1 VKPGAAALILWLLAA
16 TGCAAKTPPPL
27 PDRPPRAVA
36 PPAAG
41 AEAPRA
47 LSAAELAE
55 VPSVTYGPYLGVR
68 PDGALVAWAS
78 LSGGK
83 RRFTVVPLT
92 PEGRPRAQP
101 RAVADAPEELG
112 IVAARPFGSG
122 HVLVYTRRNASE
134 EALEALCLD
143 ARGNPLAPP
152 SALGSVRGQVLWVES
167 IPTEQG
173 ALVLYASR
181 PGTGRRPAELGAI
194 VLGSGCR
201 GQSPT
206 IVVKEALA
214 WQAVRLGAG
223 AFVAVVK
230 PVPGTAQ
237 GFGSVEG
244 HFLDAYGNEREKVTI
259 NREPSADLD
268 LDAIAIGD
276 RVVVGFSDQ
285 RGLEPRVVTAVVD
298 AKGALLEAPSPLTPS
313 DGEQTLV
320 RLVAAGERGFVAWEN
335 LRASLNPTRKLQLS
349 ALDAKGRLS
358 GPRAELDY
366 ARDDEGVPELASG
379 PRGLAALTVA
389 PVCPRSGECNTSTTA
404 PFFVEFDAAFTPIAA
419 EPLRLE
425 PLAGRRAEIGF
436 GLGCSA
442 RRCFS
447 LAALA
452 RAPAPVF
459 ATELEARSDA
469 WRIPA
474 RRLDTSQRPRVLE
487 EQALTLTDSVADFAL
502 AELDGQALLAHV
514 TEFDANVPWKPLL
527 RPAADGRLDPLRA
540 KVMLE
545 RPAQGL
551 AKPEP
556 LPASPI
562 SFRAQSMA
570 GVTIA
575 AGAPGEKKSL
585 LAWGGVDQAEPQV
598 FVTLLGK
605 DGKREAQRML
615 TRKKGALGQVTAVR
629 VGDGWIVA
637 WIDSRTGSPLVY
649 ATKVEARLNRASREQ
664 LLSPTDG
671 SASDVALAYDGGS
684 LYVVFADSRGK
695 DALGRSD
702 IFARRLNVKDAS
714 PLSEEQRLSTTREH
728 SFAPTA
734 VPYAG
739 GFGVAWLE
747 RGAEEG
753 APGSVV
759 VRTLGEGR
767 LGEPVTQLIP
777 QGEAGALALSC
788 TDAGCRLAVTLE
800 VEDARRAT
808 LAVASFGASGL
819 SPLTRVLDLGGARGL
834 GVTPVISGDAVTFV
848 SASNDRAAIRRA
860 LLAW

>member
-1 VKPGAAALILWLLAA
+1 VKSGVAALILWLLAA
-16 TGCAAKTPPPL
+16 AGCAAKTPSPL
-27 PDRPPRAVA
+27 PQRPTRAVA
-36 PPAAG
+36 PPAART
-41 AEAPRA
+41 EAPRA

-78 LSGGK
+78 RSAGR

-92 PEGRPRAQP
+92 AEGRPRAQP
-101 RAVADAPEELG
+101 RAVADAPDELG

-122 HVLVYTRRNASE
+122 HVLVYTRKNAGE

-143 ARGNPLAPP
+143 AAGNPLAAP
-152 SALGSVRGQVLWVES
+152 SALGSVRGQVLWLDS
-167 IPTEQG
+167 IPTEPG

-181 PGTGRRPAELGAI
+181 PSTGRHPAELGAI
-194 VLGSGCR
+194 ALGSGCR
-201 GQSPT
+201 GQSPLG
-206 IVVKEALA
+206 IVKEALA
-214 WQAVRLGAG
+214 WQAVRLGGG

-244 HFLDAYGNEREKVTI
+244 HLLDAYGSERGRVTI

-268 LDAIAIGD
+268 LDAIAIAD

-298 AKGALLEAPSPLTPS
+298 ASGALLEAPAPLTPG

-335 LRASLNPTRKLQLS
+335 LRASPSPIRKLQLS

-366 ARDDEGVPELASG
+366 ARDDDGVPELAAS

-389 PVCPRSGECNTSTTA
+389 PVCPRNGECNASTTA
-404 PFFVEFDAAFTPIAA
+404 PFFVEFDATFTPIAA

-425 PLAGRRAEIGF
+425 PLSGRRAEIGF

-442 RRCFS
+442 RHCFS

-469 WRIPA
+469 WRVPA

-502 AELDGQALLAHV
+502 AEFDGQPLLAHV
-514 TEFDANVPWKPLL
+514 TEFDASVPWKPLL
-527 RPAADGRLDPLRA
+527 RPAADGRFDPLRA
-540 KVMLE
+540 KVVLE

-551 AKPEP
+551 AKPQP

-562 SFRAQSMA
+562 SFRAHSLA

-575 AGAPGEKKSL
+575 AGAPGEQRSL
-585 LAWGGVDQAEPQV
+585 LTWGGVDQGEPQV
-598 FVTLLGK
+598 FATLLGK

-615 TRKKGALGQVTAVR
+615 TRKKGALGRVTAVR
-629 VGDGWIVA
+629 VGDGWVVA
-637 WIDSRTGSPLVY
+637 WIDSRTGSPLLY
-649 ATKVEARLNRASREQ
+649 AAKVEARLNRVSREQ
-664 LLSPTDG
+664 LLSPADG
-671 SASDVALAYDGGS
+671 AASDVALAYDGKS
-684 LYVVFADSRGK
+684 LYAVFAEARGK
-695 DALGRSD
+695 DALGRGD
-702 IFARRLNVKDAS
+702 VFARRLNVKDAS

-728 SFAPTA
+728 SFAPVA

-739 GFGVAWLE
+739 GLAVAWLE

-753 APGSVV
+753 TAGSVV
-759 VRTLGEGR
+759 VRTLGDGGP
-767 LGEPVTQLIP
+767 GEPVTQSLP
-777 QGEAGALALSC
+777 QGTAGALALSC
-788 TDAGCRLAVTLE
+788 SDAGCRLALTVE
-800 VEDARRAT
+800 IEDARRAI
-808 LAVASFGASGL
+808 LAVAGFGPSGL
-819 SPLTRVLDLGGARGL
+819 SPVTRVLDLGGARGL
-834 GVTPVISGDAVTFV
+834 GVAPVISGDAVSFV